1 MKILRYKKYKNNEYI
16 IITSKGEYKL
26 YDDIIVKY
34 ELLLK
39 KEISEKEFANILT
52 ENNFLNAYYTA
63 LKLISTK
70 MRTEKEIFEIL
81 QKNEFKKEEI
91 EYTIKR
97 LKNEKYL
104 NNRIYI
110 ETYIHDHL
118 CLKIEGV
125 NKIHK
130 DLINLGFNDLEILP
144 VLSNID
150 KEIFKD
156 KISKYIDKKLK
167 TNKKSINEFKRKTL
181 NELINKGFEKD
192 DINNYLN
199 NLNIEENEKEL
210 EKLILKLYN
219 KYIKKYDLYTTKLK
233 MKNYL
238 FQKGYNDINID
249 IYLENI

>member
-1 MKILRYKKYKNNEYI
+1 M
-16 IITSKGEYKL
+16 T
-26 YDDIIVKY
+26 
-34 ELLLK
+34 
-39 KEISEKEFANILT
+39 
-52 ENNFLNAYYTA
+52 
-63 LKLISTK
+63 
-70 MRTEKEIFEIL
+70 
-81 QKNEFKKEEI
+81 Q
-91 EYTIKR
+91 
-97 LKNEKYL
+97 KYL

>member
-52 ENNFLNAYYTA
+52 DNNFLNAYYTA

-118 CLKIEGV
+118 CLKTEGA

>member
-1 MKILRYKKYKNNEYI
+1 MKILKYKKDKQNIYKVTTN
-16 IITSKGEYKL
+16 KGEYKL

-52 ENNFLNAYYTA
+52 DNNFLNAYYTA

-118 CLKIEGV
+118 CLKTEGA

-144 VLSNID
+144 ILSNID

-167 TNKKSINEFKRKTL
+167 TNKKSINEFKRKIL

-210 EKLILKLYN
+210 EKLIFKLYN